1 MATIYKMVKGDTGPQ
16 IQVTLTDE
24 DTGAAKDLTGGS
36 VTLHFRAV
44 GSTTVLFSRLLTLT
58 DAANGVAV
66 VQWASGDLD
75 QTPGMYEGELEVE
88 LASGV
93 IETIYDKLRFRIRD
107 EIA

>member
-1 MATIYKMVKGDTGPQ
+1 MSDVYKMVKGDTGPQ

-24 DTGAAKDLTGGS
+24 DTGAAKDLTGGT

-44 GSTTVLFSRLLTLT
+44 GSTTLLFSRVLALT

-66 VQWASGDLD
+66 VQWGASDLD
-75 QTPGMYEGELEVE
+75 QTPGMYEGELEVTDS
-88 LASGV
+88 SGV
-93 IETIYDKLRFRIRD
+93 TETLYDKLRFRIRD